1 MSEQPPGTIG
11 VELAKHGVRIVAKL
25 QDGRK
30 GSVVIPVH
38 LAEELAEGIIR
49 LVREFERRRYEELG
63 WM

>member
-11 VELAKHGVRIVAKL
+11 VELAENGVRIVARL
-25 QDGRK
+25 HDGRK
-30 GSVVIPVH
+30 GSVVIPAH